1 MPLKRRDTNHTDIQQ
16 LAAAQAGKSDAE
28 RLAVAKACADALGKD
43 PQLDSV
49 MADLNRA
56 SRPARNGLSGLT
68 LDDLNKLTDILERKP
83 DADDAEIF
91 LAAEASVLR
100 QLAER
105 VSAQAALVKPSGL
118 DGIAQIASSFDMTD
132 GSGEIDDCVD
142 TLCAFPEQMT
152 AEQAKRLYIALRHSH
167 SDVGLGESYG
177 ADFDVSAEIGEQ
189 ITLVRAM
196 RARLINS
203 DGQLNERF
211 SAKEA
216 KEIMGASNA
225 LNQTLMKFQAQITN
239 FQRLIKVENAV
250 KAALST
256 LPREA
261 QEEYLRVLE
270 EQLQSEAK

>member
-1 MPLKRRDTNHTDIQQ
+1 MPLKRRDTTHSDIQQ
-16 LAAAQAGKSDAE
+16 LAGAQATKTDAQ
-28 RLAVAKACADALGKD
+28 RIAVAQACLQALLRD
-43 PQLDSV
+43 PDLDTV
-49 MADLNRA
+49 IGDLNRA
-56 SRPARNGLSGLT
+56 ARAERNGLAGLT
-68 LDDLNKLTDILERKP
+68 VDDLNKLTDILERKP
-83 DADDAEIF
+83 DADDAEIY
-91 LAAEASVLR
+91 LAAEQRALR
-100 QLAER
+100 ERQAQPVKTIPLAT
-105 VSAQAALVKPSGL
+105 GL
-118 DGIAQIASSFDMTD
+118 DAIAQIASTFDADT
-132 GSGEIDDCVD
+132 GYAEVDDCVD
-142 TLCAFPEQMT
+142 TLCAFPEQMS
-152 AEQAKRLYIALRHSH
+152 AEQAQRLYIALRQSH
-167 SDVGLGESYG
+167 AEVGLGEAYG

-189 ITLVRAM
+189 LTLVRAM

-261 QEEYLRVLE
+261 QETYLRVLE

>member
-1 MPLKRRDTNHTDIQQ
+1 MPLKRRNTTHSDIAT
-16 LAAAQAGKSDAE
+16 LAQAQAGKSDAE
-28 RLAVAKACADALGKD
+28 RLATAKACADALERD

-49 MADLNRA
+49 QADLNRA
-56 SRPARNGLSGLT
+56 SRPARNGLAGLT
-68 LDDLNKLTDILERKP
+68 LDDLNTLTDILERKP

-91 LAAEASVLR
+91 LAAEQAVLR
-100 QLAER
+100 KRAER
-105 VSAQAALVKPSGL
+105 ATLSKPTGL
-118 DGIAQIASSFDMTD
+118 DAIPQIASSFDTTT
-132 GSGEIDDCVD
+132 GYGEVDDCVD

>member
-1 MPLKRRDTNHTDIQQ
+1 MPLKRRNTTHSDIAT
-16 LAAAQAGKSDAE
+16 LAQAQAGKSDAE
-28 RLAVAKACADALGKD
+28 RLAVAKACADALGQD

-56 SRPARNGLSGLT
+56 SRPERNGLAGLT

-83 DADDAEIF
+83 DADDAEVY
-91 LAAEASVLR
+91 LAAEAAVLR
-100 QLAER
+100 QRAEKATTTA
-105 VSAQAALVKPSGL
+105 SLVKPSGL
-118 DGIAQIASSFDMTD
+118 DAIPQIASSFDTTT
-132 GSGEIDDCVD
+132 GYGEVDDCVD
-142 TLCAFPEQMT
+142 TLCAFPEQMS

-167 SDVGLGESYG
+167 SDVGLGDAYG

-261 QEEYLRVLE
+261 QEVYLRVLE
-270 EQLQSEAK
+270 EQLQADAK